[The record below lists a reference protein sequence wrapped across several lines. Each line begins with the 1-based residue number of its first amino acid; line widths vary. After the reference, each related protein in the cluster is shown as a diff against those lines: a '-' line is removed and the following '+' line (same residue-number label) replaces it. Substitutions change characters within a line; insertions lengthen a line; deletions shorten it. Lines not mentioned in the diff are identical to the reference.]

1 MLGEY
6 EGHSQKH
13 TASTDT
19 LQEYTRFHSCI
30 FSTVRDDDL
39 LLGLAVFGSLSL
51 EGGGERY
58 KIYQLITRREHF
70 QQTVNS
76 HGVFKR

>member
-1 MLGEY
+1 MLAEY

-19 LQEYTRFHSCI
+19 LQECSHFHSYV
-30 FSTVRDDDL
+30 FSTVTDEDL

-51 EGGGERY
+51 EGE
-58 KIYQLITRREHF
+58 KKEIQQLITRREHF
-70 QQTVNS
+70 QQKTNN
-76 HGVFKR
+76 HGLFNH